1 MFKPIAN
8 PYIVG
13 NPIKTQDMFYGRE
26 DDFEFIRRKLESGG
40 KSYIIVLC
48 GERRSGKTSILFQI
62 LSGRLGDNFVPILID
77 MQTMAGLKNEMEFF
91 EKFAQETAKCL
102 KSDSGVNSDIFSTSE
117 DSSYKTFS
125 GFLEDIHKAY
135 PGKHIL
141 FLIDEYEIIEAK
153 IEEGSLSE
161 NFIPYLAGILESEKL
176 VSFIFTGS
184 SRLEDRKVSIW
195 HILFG
200 KSLFRNVSFLTR
212 PDTLRLITEPVEG
225 QITYDAE
232 VLNTIY
238 RITSGQ
244 PFYTQVVCQNIVDY
258 VNQQRKTHIQLEDL
272 EVIVNEILD
281 NPLPQMIYFW
291 NSLSDDRKLVL
302 SLLAEILETQDSYI
316 TAEEIIK
323 ESKRRK
329 FGLELT
335 LKAINTTLETLYH
348 NKHVSKGQHGY
359 NFQMDLFRRWIKRDH
374 AIWRVMKEVSS
385 LGQASSVVS
394 QVYEPGAEKPA
405 GGGAKKIL
413 MIVLPLL
420 LVAVVAGWW
429 LMQPG
434 DDAQSEPIGQAGE
447 TEEMSASNDMD
458 AQQQAETPPPPQ
470 ETQQQEAEQQPEAQ
484 KKPLATEASEVKRPA
499 ERQRQTARNTQQEA
513 QARRDAQAREDAVSA
528 RQAAQD
534 ARTKAQQAGADQNAA
549 DVFGQAQS
557 RERQGDAALGSAQY
571 ESAISQYN
579 DAARLYNQAVSGA
592 AQALN
597 DLRAQADQLKQ
608 QVSSAKSDAS
618 ADYNNIPVFR
628 QALKDEASADRQL
641 ESGNPQEAI
650 NSYRSAL
657 QSHEQARSEYAAK
670 RLGITKAITA
680 YLNAIEE
687 ESITK
692 MRNNHANF
700 NESLESDWQRLFDF
714 ANNIRVGRTI
724 QSIKLQAEDA
734 ASATVEVDLL
744 FDGADR
750 NQSKNIWKMELNEQ
764 GSRWVISNISEN
776 R

>member
-77 MQTMAGLKNEMEFF
+77 MQTMAGLKNELEFF

-125 GFLEDIHKAY
+125 GFLDDIHKAY

-184 SRLEDRKVSIW
+184 SRLEERKVSIW

-291 NSLSDDRKLVL
+291 NSLSDDRKLVM

-323 ESKRRK
+323 ESKQRK
-329 FGLELT
+329 FGLDLT
-335 LKAINTTLETLYH
+335 VKAINTTLETLYH

-374 AIWRVMKEVSS
+374 AIWRVMKEVSN

-394 QVYEPGAEKPA
+394 QVYEPGEKRAA
-405 GGGAKKIL
+405 GGGLKKIL
-413 MIVLPLL
+413 LIALPLL
-420 LVAVVAGWW
+420 LVAVLAGWW

-434 DDAQSEPIGQAGE
+434 GGAQSEPVGQADQTGE
-447 TEEMSASNDMD
+447 MRATSDTD
-458 AQQQAETPPPPQ
+458 AQQQEQTPPPPEETQQQ
-470 ETQQQEAEQQPEAQ
+470 ETQQQPEAR
-484 KKPLATEASEVKRPA
+484 KKPVATETEVKRPA
-499 ERQRQTARNTQQEA
+499 NQPTQTARNTEREA
-513 QARRDAQAREDAVSA
+513 QLRRDAQAREDAVTA
-528 RQAAQD
+528 RQSAQD
-534 ARTKAQQAGADQNAA
+534 ARSKAMQAGADQNAA
-549 DVFGQAQS
+549 DMFGEAQS
-557 RERQGDAALGSAQY
+557 RERQGDTALGSAQY
-571 ESAISQYN
+571 QSAISEYN
-579 DAARLYNQAVSGA
+579 EAARLYNQAVTGA
-592 AQALN
+592 AEALN
-597 DLRAQADQLKQ
+597 NLRGQAEQLRQ
-608 QVSSAKSDAS
+608 QVSSAKSDAG
-618 ADYNNIPVFR
+618 ADYNNLPVFR
-628 QALKDEASADRQL
+628 QALKDGAGGDRQL
-641 ESGNPQEAI
+641 EDGDVQAAI
-650 NSYRSAL
+650 SSYRSAL
-657 QSHEQARSEYAAK
+657 QGYEQARTEYAAK
-670 RLGITKAITA
+670 RLGITKTINA
-680 YLNAIEE
+680 YLDAIEK
-687 ESITK
+687 ESIAAMK
-692 MRNNHANF
+692 SNHSNF
-700 NESLESDWQRLFDF
+700 NEGLENDWQRLFDF
-714 ANNIRVGRTI
+714 ANNIRVGRKI
-724 QSIKLQAEDA
+724 QSLKLSGEDA